1 MRRVLTTICV
11 LLTTLAGAAA
21 AMTQQVTSA
30 PFDYGV
36 IVSLPGQDYEAMS
49 DSLRQLGVGWVKHE
63 IPWRDFELSPGQI
76 NLALLDEI
84 VSTLEAG
91 NYQIMF
97 TITTAPDWSRT
108 IREENGPPDDLSQF
122 GAFVG
127 QLAERYKG
135 RVHAYEVWSEPN
147 LRSRWK
153 SAVHP
158 IGAESYMALLQAA
171 HSAIKNADP
180 TAVVVSAG
188 LAPTGYNDAFD
199 TEAGGFEVNAV
210 DDRVFLESLY
220 AAGLASYTDAV
231 GVNAMGWANPPDARC
246 CEPLSGVQSH
256 YEDPRFYFIETLEAY
271 RGVME
276 RAEDTGKALWVTAF
290 GWGTSE
296 DLGEPD
302 PLNTFM
308 SYTDLDEQARYI
320 RRAFEIG
327 YWLDYVGPMFLSNL
341 NGCLAPA
348 NFDFDAC
355 YYSLIGPNGAPRP
368 AYNAVAAL
376 DKRLRSTTPTPH
388 DEQAGSSSEQPND
401 TRGKA
406 GS

>member
-1 MRRVLTTICV
+1 MRRVLTTIGV
-11 LLTTLAGAAA
+11 LLTALASAPAAI
-21 AMTQQVTSA
+21 TQQVTSA

-63 IPWRDFELSPGQI
+63 IPWREFELSPGQI
-76 NLALLDEI
+76 NLGLLDEI

-97 TITTAPDWSRT
+97 TITTAPDWART
-108 IREENGPPDDLSQF
+108 IREESGPPDDINQF
-122 GAFVG
+122 GVFAG

-135 RVHAYEVWSEPN
+135 RIHAYEIWSEPN

-153 SAVHP
+153 SVVHS
-158 IGAESYMALLQAA
+158 IGAESYMALLQTAY
-171 HSAIKNADP
+171 SAIKSADP
-180 TAVVVSAG
+180 AAVVVSAG

-199 TEAGGFEVNAV
+199 TEAGVFEVNAV
-210 DDRVFLESLY
+210 DDRVFLEGLY

-246 CEPLSGVQSH
+246 CEPSSGVQSH
-256 YEDPRFYFIETLEAY
+256 YEDPRFYFIETIEAY
-271 RGVME
+271 RSIME
-276 RAEDTGKALWVTAF
+276 RAGDTDKALWVTVF

-302 PLNTFM
+302 PLNAFM
-308 SYTDLDEQARYI
+308 SYIDLDEQARYI

-348 NFDFDAC
+348 NYDLDAC
-355 YYSLIGPNGAPRP
+355 YYSLIGPNGTPRP
-368 AYNAVAAL
+368 AYNAVATL
-376 DKRLRSTTPTPH
+376 DKRLRSVPLASH
-388 DEQAGSSSEQPND
+388 DELAGSSSERPD
-401 TRGKA
+401 DA
-406 GS
+406 GSESGS